1 MPRKIRLPADR
12 AQNRAN
18 QQRSRARRTA
28 YLAGLEARVR
38 ELEARDA
45 RATLEMQRAAREVAW
60 TNERLVELLAASG
73 VSRARVDEFLRR
85 CCQER
90 RDCGAAAP
98 GSNGG
103 GGGGGGAMVVVAGA
117 VDAEASQ
124 TRPAECESE
133 GEGGDGGADMAPER
147 RSSGDDDDVE
157 GGGRERTLVTSCEA
171 AASII
176 AGFQGHGDVSQARM
190 ALGCDGAADCLVRNT
205 RLFQL
210 MDETGC
216 A

>member
-1 MPRKIRLPADR
+1 M
-12 AQNRAN
+12 
-18 QQRSRARRTA
+18 
-28 YLAGLEARVR
+28 R

-60 TNERLVELLAASG
+60 TNERLVELLGASG

-85 CCQER
+85 CCRER
-90 RDCGAAAP
+90 RDCGVGA
-98 GSNGG
+98 GSSGG
-103 GGGGGGAMVVVAGA
+103 RGGGGGGAMVVVAGA
-117 VDAEASQ
+117 VDAEASR
-124 TRPAECESE
+124 TRSAECE
-133 GEGGDGGADMAPER
+133 GEGGDDGGADMAPER
-147 RSSGDDDDVE
+147 RSSGGDDVE

-171 AASII
+171 AACII